1 VSRAATADSVLDAA
15 YRSCEVVTRSQ
26 AANFYYGIRL
36 LPAPKRRAMCA
47 VYAFARRVDDIGDG
61 DAPVDRKLEL
71 LAAAGQE
78 LESDNGSLMR
88 VALADAEHRF
98 DLPRDALSDLI
109 AGVEMDVRGESYQT
123 FDELV
128 VYCRRVAGTI
138 GRLCLAI
145 FGSADPDRAAP
156 LAEDLGVAMQLTN
169 ILRDVGEDLGR
180 GRVYLPAE
188 DLERFGVGELDRADP
203 GAFAELIGFEVARA
217 REWFDQGL
225 GLLELVDGRSG
236 SCVSAMTGI
245 YRRILERID
254 ESPSSV
260 LNGGVALNPFE
271 KTWVTLR
278 SLAAS
283 AR

>member
-1 VSRAATADSVLDAA
+1 MSRAVASDGAVDAA
-15 YRSCEVVTRSQ
+15 YRHCEALTRAH

-61 DAPVDRKLEL
+61 DDPAERKLAL
-71 LAAAGQE
+71 LAATGEE
-78 LESDNGSLMR
+78 LQHSNGSQLR
-88 VALADAEHRF
+88 LALADAERRF

-109 AGVEMDVRGESYQT
+109 AGVEMDVRGERYMT

-145 FGSADPDRAAP
+145 FGSTDPQRAAP

-169 ILRDVGEDLGR
+169 ILRDVREDLDR

-188 DLERFGVGELDRADP
+188 DRHRFGCDDLLAASPD
-203 GAFAELIGFEVARA
+203 AFAHLISFEVARA
-217 REWFDQGL
+217 REWFDRGL
-225 GLLELVDGRSG
+225 GLMDLIDVRSG

-254 ESPSSV
+254 EAPTSV
-260 LNGGVALNPFE
+260 LQHGVALTPFE

-278 SLAAS
+278 SLAGV